1 MLVDGRLG
9 DESLTGLIESQLERL
24 VTLDDGTS
32 CENELAL
39 ERGVSESRARR
50 CGGGGRPD

>member
-24 VTLDDGTS
+24 ATMEDGTS

-39 ERGVSESRARR
+39 ESVSESRASR